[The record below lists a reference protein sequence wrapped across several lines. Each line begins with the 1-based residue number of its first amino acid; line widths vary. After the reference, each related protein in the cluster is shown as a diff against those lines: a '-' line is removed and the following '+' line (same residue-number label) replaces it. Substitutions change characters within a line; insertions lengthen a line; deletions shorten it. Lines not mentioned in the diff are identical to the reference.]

1 MTDKITN
8 FSSGKQKLI
17 VYIVLALVTFA
28 VYWQVHNFDFIN
40 FDDVSYVIENP
51 HIRSGITPEGFLWAF
66 GTKYNDLWN
75 PLLWHSFMV
84 DYQLYGL
91 NAGGYHVTNL
101 ILHIMSTLLLFWL
114 FHRMTG
120 AIWRSAFVAAV
131 FALHPLHVESVVWV
145 SERKDTLS
153 AFFWMLT
160 LCLYVWY
167 TEKPVIKRYLLVLF
181 SFACALM
188 SKPMVITLPL
198 VMILLDYWPLN
209 RLQTR
214 EIETKPEVVSAENNK
229 EKKKNKSKKG
239 ALAEKVSPPPT
250 VQKSSDPKIRGIIPL
265 WQIQEKVPLFILSAI
280 LVVISLY
287 NPNVST
293 GKLIPIS
300 DRIANALVTFIIYLG
315 KTFIPY
321 NMAVYYPFPSQ
332 IPAWQVIGATL
343 LIILITAFVIV
354 MVKRL
359 PYLFV
364 GWFWYAITIAPVIGI
379 IQVSLSAPYAMA
391 DRYHY
396 LPSIGLAVILA
407 WGIPSLIKRE
417 DLQKKISLPA
427 GIIVI
432 AVLAVLTW
440 MQCQYWKNS
449 MALWNHALKVTKNN
463 YIAHNNRG
471 TLYNSLGRY
480 ESAMEDYN
488 QAIRQKP
495 DYADAYNNRGN
506 IYKKLGQYRLAIEDN
521 SKAIQLNPYSD
532 KYYNNRGN
540 TFGFLGQHQEA
551 IADYNQAIRLNP
563 YFAEPYSNRGNVYIN
578 LGQNEMAIE
587 DYNQAIRL
595 KPDYADAYNN
605 RAFVYLK
612 TGNTN
617 AGCIDAQKACSLDVC
632 ATLNFAN
639 AKGLCR

>member
-1 MTDKITN
+1 MTDKTIN
-8 FSSGKQKLI
+8 NSSGRQKLI
-17 VYIVLALVTFA
+17 VYIILAVVTFA

-40 FDDVSYVIENP
+40 FDDISYVIENP
-51 HIRSGITPEGFLWAF
+51 HIRSGITLNGFLWAF
-66 GTKYNDLWN
+66 GAKYNDLWN

-84 DYQLYGL
+84 DYQLFGL

-101 ILHIMSTLLLFWL
+101 ILHIMSALLLFWL
-114 FHRMTG
+114 FSRMTG
-120 AIWRSAFVAAV
+120 AIWPSAFVAAV
-131 FALHPLHVESVVWV
+131 FTLHPLHVESVAWV

-167 TEKPVIKRYLLVLF
+167 TEKPVIRRYLLVLF
-181 SFACALM
+181 FFACALM
-188 SKPMVITLPL
+188 SKPMVITLP
-198 VMILLDYWPLN
+198 VMMILLDYWPLK

-214 EIETKPEVVSAENNK
+214 NIETKPEAVSAENK
-229 EKKKNKSKKG
+229 KDKKKSKQGTLK
-239 ALAEKVSPPPT
+239 ENTSPP
-250 VQKSSDPKIRGIIPL
+250 VASKSSETKIGGIIPL
-265 WQIQEKVPLFILSAI
+265 WQLKEKTPFFILSALLAI
-280 LVVISLY
+280 ISLY

-293 GKLIPIS
+293 GKLIPVS
-300 DRIANALVTFIIYLG
+300 DRIANALVTFVIYLG

-321 NMAVYYPFPSQ
+321 NMAVYYPFPSH
-332 IPAWQVIGATL
+332 IPVWQVIGATL

-354 MVKRL
+354 MLKHL

-396 LPSIGLAVILA
+396 LPSIGLAVMLA
-407 WGIPSLIKRE
+407 WGIPSLIQREEIQKR
-417 DLQKKISLPA
+417 IFLPA

-432 AVLAVLTW
+432 AALAVLTW
-440 MQCQYWKNS
+440 MQCGYWKNS
-449 MALWNHALKVTKNN
+449 MELWNHALKVTKDN

-471 TLYNSLGRY
+471 TVYGSLGRY
-480 ESAMEDYN
+480 ESAMNDYN
-488 QAIRQKP
+488 EAIRQNP

-540 TFGFLGQHQEA
+540 TYVFLGQHQLA
-551 IADYNQAIRLNP
+551 IGDYNQAIRLNP
-563 YFAEPYSNRGNVYIN
+563 YFAEPYSNRGNLYNN
-578 LGQNEMAIE
+578 LNQNEMAME

-612 TGNTN
+612 TGNIN
-617 AGCIDAQKACSLDVC
+617 LGCNDAQRACEMGVC
-632 ATLNFAN
+632 ATLNFAK
-639 AKGLCR
+639 AKGFCR

>member
-8 FSSGKQKLI
+8 NSPGIQKII
-17 VYIVLALVTFA
+17 VYIVFAVVIFA
-28 VYWQVHNFDFIN
+28 VYWQVHTFDFIN

-51 HIRSGITPEGFLWAF
+51 HIRSGITLKGFLWSF

-75 PLLWHSFMV
+75 PLIWLSFMA
-84 DYQLYGL
+84 DCQLYGL

-101 ILHIMSTLLLFWL
+101 ILHVLSTLLLFWL

-120 AIWRSAFVAAV
+120 TIWRSAFVAAV
-131 FALHPLHVESVVWV
+131 FALHPLHVESVAWV

-160 LCLYVWY
+160 LCLYVYY
-167 TEKPVIKRYLLVLF
+167 TEKPVIRRYLPVLF

-188 SKPMVITLPL
+188 SKPMVVTLPV
-198 VMILLDYWPLN
+198 VMLLLDYWPLD
-209 RLQTR
+209 RLQSR
-214 EIETKPEVVSAENNK
+214 KIEPKLESVPAANHK
-229 EKKKNKSKKG
+229 DKKKNKSKKG

-250 VQKSSDPKIRGIIPL
+250 VQKLSEPKIGGILPL
-265 WQIQEKVPLFILSAI
+265 WQLKEKTPFFILSAI
-280 LVVISLY
+280 LVIISLY

-293 GKLIPIS
+293 GKLIPVS
-300 DRIANALVTFIIYLG
+300 DRIANALVTFVVYLG
-315 KTFIPY
+315 KTFYPH
-321 NMAVYYPFPSQ
+321 NMAVYYPFPSH
-332 IPAWQVIGATL
+332 IPIWQVIGATL
-343 LIILITAFVIV
+343 LIILITVSVIV
-354 MVKRL
+354 MAKRL

-364 GWFWYAITIAPVIGI
+364 GWFWYAVTIAPVIGI
-379 IQVSLSAPYAMA
+379 IQVSFSAPYEMA

-417 DLQKKISLPA
+417 DIQKKILLPA

-432 AVLAVLTW
+432 AVLTVLTW
-440 MQCQYWKNS
+440 IQCQYWKNS
-449 MALWNHALKVTKNN
+449 IELWNHALKVTKNN
-463 YIAHNNRG
+463 YIAYNNRG
-471 TLYNSLGRY
+471 TVYSSLGRY
-480 ESAMEDYN
+480 ESAMNDYN
-488 QAIRQKP
+488 QAIRQNP
-495 DYADAYNNRGN
+495 GYADAYNNRGN
-506 IYKKLGQYRLAIEDN
+506 IYKKLGQYQLAIEDN

-540 TFGFLGQHQEA
+540 TYVFLGQHQLA
-551 IADYNQAIRLNP
+551 IGDYNQAIRLNP
-563 YFAEPYSNRGNVYIN
+563 YFAEPYSNRGNIYNN
-578 LGQNEMAIE
+578 LGQNELAVG

-617 AGCIDAQKACSLDVC
+617 AGCIDAQKACELGVC
-632 ATLNFAN
+632 ATLNFAK
-639 AKGLCR
+639 AKGLCH